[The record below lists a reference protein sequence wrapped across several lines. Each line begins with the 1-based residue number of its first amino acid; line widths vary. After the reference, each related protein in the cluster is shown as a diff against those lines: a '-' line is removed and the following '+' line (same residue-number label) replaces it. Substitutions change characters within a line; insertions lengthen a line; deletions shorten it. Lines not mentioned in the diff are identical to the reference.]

1 MKRRSLLRT
10 GLLLPAAAMAGCFGG
25 AGRAPHTWWELD
37 APGAPGVAQ
46 PDPKR
51 ATLSLVVEGVA
62 AGSLYDGTSLIY
74 SRGAGMRA
82 PYLYSSWT
90 ERPAARLARLAQRRL
105 RARGGFRDVTL
116 AEAGVAPDL
125 LLTLTLDQLDHELT
139 GDAGRLVLALSATL
153 VDWKARRPIA
163 WRRFSAVEPAV
174 TADAEGAVAAA
185 SRAATAVLEE
195 LSPWVESAAGGS
207 LQTPEPPV
215 TSQGTPDRASTRP
228 AGASHRSGKRPA
240 SARKAGSSA
249 AGREAGSG
257 PVSGDPISRGRPAV
271 AR

>member
-10 GLLLPAAAMAGCFGG
+10 GLLLPAAAMAGCLGG
-25 AGRAPHTWWELD
+25 AGRAQHTWWELD
-37 APGAPGVAQ
+37 APGAVGVAQ

-139 GDAGRLVLALSATL
+139 GGGGQLALVLSATL
-153 VDWKARRPIA
+153 VDWKARRPLA
-163 WRRFSAVEPAV
+163 WHRFSAVEPAA

-185 SRAATAVLEE
+185 SRAAAAVLEE
-195 LSPWVESAAGGS
+195 LSPWVESKAGGTLPS
-207 LQTPEPPV
+207 
-215 TSQGTPDRASTRP
+215 TPDPAAPSRDASDQPPARP
-228 AGASHRSGKRPA
+228 AGVSRRSGKRVVPG
-240 SARKAGSSA
+240 RGAGSA
-249 AGREAGSG
+249 SG
-257 PVSGDPISRGRPAV
+257 GDPVSRGRPA
-271 AR
+271 AGR